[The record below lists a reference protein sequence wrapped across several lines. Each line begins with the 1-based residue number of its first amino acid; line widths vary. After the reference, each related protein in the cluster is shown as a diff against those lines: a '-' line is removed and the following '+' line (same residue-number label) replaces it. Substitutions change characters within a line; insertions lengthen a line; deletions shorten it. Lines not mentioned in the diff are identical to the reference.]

1 MGGPRGTR
9 RRIGRGG
16 LHGGGGLWLA
26 AAWHLAVPCP
36 RSVRHR
42 FWATAFSFV
51 VCSGV
56 EPGTSRKLRGS
67 TSELQTPSLISLGTR
82 SS

>member
-1 MGGPRGTR
+1 MSGGPRGTR
-9 RRIGRGG
+9 RRIGKGG

-51 VCSGV
+51 VCSG
-56 EPGTSRKLRGS
+56 G
-67 TSELQTPSLISLGTR
+67 GTR
-82 SS
+82 DLAQAAGLHFRAADPQPHQFGDSL